1 MSGSRKLFEDP
12 GNSGRRIGCGSGLS
26 LGPSAVTMSWP
37 LLWGAVLLCWSAGLC
52 GGAGKESCQDFN
64 DCANCTSSLNRT
76 SANLTCVWVVC
87 EGDGKCSNSNITTNC
102 TMLNETMCEA
112 PATATPTSTTNS
124 SNSSASAPTNATAA
138 PTPTSTTNSSNSSA
152 PSILVSTLV
161 TLAPTTVTGT
171 TNGTT
176 LVPPQPHKKSTFD
189 AASFIGGIVLVL
201 GLQAVIFFAVK
212 FCKTKDRN
220 YHTL

>member
-124 SNSSASAPTNATAA
+124 SNSSASAP
-138 PTPTSTTNSSNSSA
+138 
-152 PSILVSTLV
+152 SILVSTLV